1 MAHEERER
9 VLDPEQD
16 SAALKAL
23 THPLRIR
30 LLGMLRQDGPAT
42 ATELSG
48 RTRESSASTSYH
60 LRVLA
65 KYGFVAEAEHRD
77 GRERRWRAV
86 HAVTSWNNAAV
97 SASPEHRAFL
107 DVVRRAQ
114 IEHLERSLV
123 RHHEDLAAAR
133 LGPEW
138 RKPSGISD
146 LVLRLTPESLGQLL
160 EHFARHAEELAAGD
174 ASDPRAEPVVLFTAG
189 LPVAARDGEVGAGHP
204 ESAARA
210 ETRSGAGTG
219 ANANAGADTNTG
231 TDAQQGPRSS
241 AEPGAKA
248 AVSASPGRSSAH
260 PRAPAD
266 AGSPAHADTDTGS
279 QARAHARTHTDTST
293 STSTSTGTDTGTDTD
308 TGTGSSAGIS

>member
-1 MAHEERER
+1 MAHGESRR
-9 VLDPEQD
+9 VLDPEKD

-48 RTRESSASTSYH
+48 RTQESSASTSYH

-107 DVVRRAQ
+107 DVTRRAQ

-123 RHHEDLAAAR
+123 QHEEDLAAAR

-138 RKPSGISD
+138 LEPSGISD
-146 LVLRLTPESLGQLL
+146 LLLRLTPESLGELM
-160 EHFARHAEELAAGD
+160 ERFARNAEELADRD
-174 ASDPRAEPVVLFTAG
+174 ASDPRAEPVVVFSAG
-189 LPVAARDGEVGAGHP
+189 LPLATRDPANRPLANRPVTSRPVATHTTGAAADRPESITWTENTGPDSPPDSQPDSPPDSPPDTPGTPPNTGPGAGM
-204 ESAARA
+204 S
-210 ETRSGAGTG
+210 
-219 ANANAGADTNTG
+219 
-231 TDAQQGPRSS
+231 
-241 AEPGAKA
+241 
-248 AVSASPGRSSAH
+248 
-260 PRAPAD
+260 
-266 AGSPAHADTDTGS
+266 
-279 QARAHARTHTDTST
+279 
-293 STSTSTGTDTGTDTD
+293 
-308 TGTGSSAGIS
+308 